1 MKQFESPSRLRHP
14 RNATFISFE
23 NAARVALLPTTV
35 IVVCCVVGFLCWT
48 TAISF
53 SSSTLFPVADFSG
66 FDEYRRLI
74 ESARWRAAI
83 HNLLVYASSSIAM
96 CMALGYLLA
105 ILVSRV
111 IEWERVYRALF
122 LFPLAVSFVATGM
135 VWQWL
140 LNPIS
145 GIEHSLRL
153 MGFAGASFDW
163 LVRSD
168 RAIFTLVAAC
178 VWQQTGMCAG
188 LFIAGMRGIDP
199 QLLKAARVENIPP
212 WRVHVHIIAPILRP
226 VFLTAIV
233 LLFAVTAKS
242 YDLVVTL
249 TGGGPGFSSDLPSRF
264 IVDQIGRQEL
274 GLSAAGAVI
283 LILIMALL
291 LAPYLCAEF
300 RRHKLR

>member
-1 MKQFESPSRLRHP
+1 MEQTKSTGRLRLSGHT
-14 RNATFISFE
+14 ALISFE
-23 NAARVALLPTTV
+23 NAARVALLPTTCL
-35 IVVCCVVGFLCWT
+35 VVCCVAGFLCWT

-53 SSSTLFPVADFSG
+53 SSSTLFPTADFSG
-66 FDEYRRLI
+66 FDEYRRLF
-74 ESARWRAAI
+74 ESARWRAALQ
-83 HNLLVYASSSIAM
+83 NLVVYASCSITI
-96 CMALGYLLA
+96 CVALGYLLA

-111 IEWERVYRALF
+111 SEWERLYRALF

-135 VWQWL
+135 VWQWM
-140 LNPIS
+140 LNPVS

-153 MGFAGASFDW
+153 MGFAGATFDW
-163 LVRSD
+163 VVRPD
-168 RAIFTLVAAC
+168 RAIFTLVIAC

-199 QLLKAARVENIPP
+199 QLLKAARVEDIPP

-274 GLSAAGAVI
+274 GLSAAGAVV
-283 LILIMALL
+283 LILVMALL
-291 LAPYLCAEF
+291 LAPYLYAEF
-300 RRHKLR
+300 RRHELR

>member
-1 MKQFESPSRLRHP
+1 MTQLESSIRLP
-14 RNATFISFE
+14 RPRSAVSISFE
-23 NAARVALLPTTV
+23 NGARIAIVHTTL

-53 SSSTLFPVADFSG
+53 TSSTLFPVADFSG
-66 FDEYRRLI
+66 FDEYRRLF

-83 HNLLVYASSSIAM
+83 QNLLVYASCSIAI
-96 CMALGYLLA
+96 CITLGYLLA

-122 LFPLAVSFVATGM
+122 LFPLAVSFVATGL

-140 LNPIS
+140 LNPVS
-145 GIEHSLRL
+145 GIEHSLRHL
-153 MGFAGASFDW
+153 GFPGASFDW
-163 LVRSD
+163 LVRPD
-168 RAIFTLVAAC
+168 RAIFTLVTAC

-188 LFIAGMRGIDP
+188 LFLAGMRGIDP
-199 QLLKAARVENIPP
+199 QLMKAVRVEGIPP

-226 VFLTAIV
+226 VFFTVVV

-264 IVDQIGRQEL
+264 IVDQIGRQQL
-274 GLSAAGAVI
+274 GLSAAGAVV
-283 LILIMALL
+283 LILLMALL
-291 LAPYLCAEF
+291 LAPYLRAEF
-300 RRHKLR
+300 RRHSLR